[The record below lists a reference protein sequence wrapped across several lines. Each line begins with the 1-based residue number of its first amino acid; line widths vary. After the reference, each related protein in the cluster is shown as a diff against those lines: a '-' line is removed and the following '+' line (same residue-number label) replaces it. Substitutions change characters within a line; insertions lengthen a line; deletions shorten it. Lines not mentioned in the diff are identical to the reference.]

1 MRRSGLFYTSSSRAV
16 RVHIMAKF
24 FMQNAVYIVLL
35 PIFLKSI
42 KNVSYMSV
50 EDIA

>member
-1 MRRSGLFYTSSSRAV
+1 MRRSGIFCTSNSRAV
-16 RVHIMAKF
+16 RVHMARF